1 MHVIQSPGPGHSSV
15 GNAAPSLSGSYDAI
29 GIEQLEAVLRQH
41 IHDYLFPRGLKP
53 RSLRTLEADIGADL
67 SLTPGAR
74 SLGLDEEER
83 VLKRRVPSYE
93 YIRRFY
99 KERQSICINYMN
111 TLAHFFRVRYVVTN
125 FDVV

>member
-74 SLGLDEEER
+74 SRTTHRACAE
-83 VLKRRVPSYE
+83 KA
-93 YIRRFY
+93 
-99 KERQSICINYMN
+99 N
-111 TLAHFFRVRYVVTN
+111 TLRRPAERGTHLTWFFASNLNLLPDQPSPHHRHSLKIQEP
-125 FDVV
+125 